1 MTSSGCERQTW
12 LAVAICPK
20 RQLIYLNNIHSP
32 VQMNPSP
39 LYPGRQAQVKLPTLL
54 VQVAS
59 SLQPPL
65 FVAHS
70 FTSDNA
76 VTTLWYT
83 WILRV
88 IIPTVWNF
96 LLKSKLWNK
105 LLIQWQLDIVPQHT
119 KTSFSDTAQWFL
131 IICRFHTVTNWNR
144 RTVHLSRTCSGKI
157 FRYTIKKEHAFKKQY
172 PWFINTI
179 CLEGT

>member
-1 MTSSGCERQTW
+1 MLWQT
-12 LAVAICPK
+12 VPK
-20 RQLIYLNNIHSP
+20 ARSRIEIILTYLYRWIHLRCIQVDRHKWNCRHCWCRWHHRCNRHCLLHIRWHLTMQLLHCDI
-32 VQMNPSP
+32 
-39 LYPGRQAQVKLPTLL
+39 PG
-54 VQVAS
+54 
-59 SLQPPL
+59 
-65 FVAHS
+65 
-70 FTSDNA
+70 
-76 VTTLWYT
+76 YY
-83 WILRV
+83 
-88 IIPTVWNF
+88 IPTVWNF

-131 IICRFHTVTNWNR
+131 TICRFHTVTNWNR